1 MISII
6 ASSAPGLSPLARG
19 TLTRCYPVPFF
30 QRFIPAGAG
39 NTIVFAPVSLSQSV
53 YPRWRGEHESISD
66 TTGNSD
72 GLSPLARGTL
82 QERIRQ
88 RRQGRFI
95 PAGAGNTAPALNQ
108 SYFLPVYPRWRG
120 EHRRGL
126 TSRPSQTGLSP
137 LARGT
142 LSRNSRSLHDFR
154 FIPAGAGNTATICG
168 VGAVVAVYPR
178 WRGEHELCAVSITI
192 VIGLSPL
199 ARGTPGNWRAGTRI
213 PRFIPAGAG
222 NTLSIH
228 NCF

>member
-39 NTIVFAPVSLSQSV
+39 NTSLSATLPAIATV
-53 YPRWRGEHESISD
+53 YPRWRGEHYRKESANGD
-66 TTGNSD
+66 RG
-72 GLSPLARGTL
+72 GLSPLARGT
-82 QERIRQ
+82 RISTRPVF
-88 RRQGRFI
+88 RKLRFI
-95 PAGAGNTAPALNQ
+95 PAGAGNTTKPESFHITAA
-108 SYFLPVYPRWRG
+108 VYPRWRG